1 MKYIFGLNLSFIF
14 TTTPVFERKCEF
26 STSCFDCWCCRPEG
40 CNPERYNGA
49 VLSSEDR
56 LAVEFPPAASGN
68 VSDIGQGSSKLL
80 PKKFVSLEVQH
91 RYSRHINRQC
101 LVRGPNYL
109 HQILR
114 SSAAS
119 DFGDTESRSCSGG
132 CPGSEC
138 SWLSLLTPGKALIL
152 VEERKTNLMSLAI
165 LFHFLCAQHVS
176 DINIS
181 ITRILRLCC

>member
-68 VSDIGQGSSKLL
+68 DSDIGQGSSNLL
-80 PKKFVSLEVQH
+80 PQKFVSLEVQN
-91 RYSRHINRQC
+91 RYSQHINRQC
-101 LVRGPNYL
+101 LVRGSKLPSPN
-109 HQILR
+109 IKVKCR
-114 SSAAS
+114 
-119 DFGDTESRSCSGG
+119 FGFWRYGVQVLFG
-132 CPGSEC
+132 RL
-138 SWLSLLTPGKALIL
+138 SWLGMFMVVFAYSWKGFNT
-152 VEERKTNLMSLAI
+152 S
-165 LFHFLCAQHVS
+165 
-176 DINIS
+176 
-181 ITRILRLCC
+181 